1 MKMEETFFN
10 KSDTPSPVILKGLLL
25 IKQKKEKKMKTKLM
39 ILAVAV
45 LLFSVN
51 LYAQDPS
58 DVGTPAFAPIS
69 SNTMTLKY
77 GFKGASV
84 YDKSLKKWQFLKM
97 TTITRSKV
105 EGYVNQINDN
115 LALAAGIGTI
125 AVYDFSKH
133 RWIVYERVTVDDST
147 AMLDKNIILGKDYAI
162 VKVLNGNFL
171 KYTPQTGWYEFRKQ

>member
-1 MKMEETFFN
+1 MK
-10 KSDTPSPVILKGLLL
+10 
-25 IKQKKEKKMKTKLM
+25 IKL
-39 ILAVAV
+39 LAVALAV
-45 LLFSVN
+45 GIFLMLSVN

-84 YDKSLKKWQFLKM
+84 YDTALKKWQFLKM

-105 EGYVNQINDN
+105 ERHVNKVNDN

-125 AVYDFSKH
+125 AVYDFAKH
-133 RWIVYERVTVDDST
+133 KWIVHEKVTVDDT
-147 AMLDKNIILGKDYAI
+147 TLNLNQNIILGNDYAI
-162 VKVLNGNFL
+162 VKVLNGPFVR
-171 KYTPQTGWYEFRKQ
+171 YTVQTGAWHELKK